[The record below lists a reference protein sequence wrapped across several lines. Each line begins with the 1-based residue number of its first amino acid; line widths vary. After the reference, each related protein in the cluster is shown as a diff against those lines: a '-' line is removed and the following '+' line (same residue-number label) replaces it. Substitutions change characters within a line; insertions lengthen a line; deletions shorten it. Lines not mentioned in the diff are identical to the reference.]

1 MLDRLHFF
9 VPFSPEFVRI
19 EHMDATREGKGDK
32 QSVDLKA
39 LDVRLVGSISYT
51 ESGLPLVEDLRHPYE
66 SVPSSFGGM
75 ALKVFPHT
83 CGKRVSP
90 GIELKASPAKLL
102 QGHNVFGSSCI
113 ELGFVTMCDL
123 LAQAYPQLA
132 SMLDFQWSQLIS
144 LDATYSARL
153 PNEATCYQAIA
164 AIQGISSGQTK
175 ARGDAFATTAY
186 FGSKCSRSKR
196 IKVYLKSP
204 EVQNQIKTLTAER
217 SEPAKRMLEVM
228 QDPRLLA
235 WAENLVRL
243 EVTVLKRWLE
253 NREIPYNLVH
263 LIKAQRDAESPE
275 AFLEYLWREATTDL
289 FKAFEGQTM
298 KVITDDKVRDNLL
311 SMFTTYTDAGKART
325 AAPLSAFRTYRML
338 RDYGWDD
345 AKCSMGSSTFY
356 RHIEML
362 TACGV
367 SKASLQKLN
376 DSQANNIVPL
386 LRFVSVDFSQQRP
399 HWYEEPRLS
408 A

>member
-9 VPFSPEFVRI
+9 VPFAAAHVQI
-19 EHMDATREGKGDK
+19 DHMDATREGKGDRH
-32 QSVDLKA
+32 SVDLKA
-39 LDVRLVGSISYT
+39 LDVRLVGSVSYT

-66 SVPSSFGGM
+66 SVPSSFSGM

-83 CGKRVSP
+83 SGKRVSP

-113 ELGFVTMCDL
+113 ELGFTTMCEL
-123 LAQAYPQLA
+123 LAAAYPQLA
-132 SMLDFQWSQLIS
+132 SMLDFQYAQLIS

-175 ARGDAFATTAY
+175 ARGDNYTTTAY
-186 FGSKCSRSKR
+186 FGSKASRSKR
-196 IKVYLKSP
+196 IKVYLKGP
-204 EVQNQIKTLTAER
+204 EFEQQIKTLTAER
-217 SEPAKRMLEVM
+217 SESAKTTLEVM
-228 QDPRLLA
+228 ADPRLKA
-235 WAENLVRL
+235 WAQNLVRL
-243 EVTVLKRWLE
+243 EVTVLKRYLE
-253 NREIPYNLVH
+253 AREIPYNLIH
-263 LIKAQRDAESPE
+263 LIKAQRDYESPDH
-275 AFLEYLWREATTDL
+275 FLQYLWQEATAEL

-298 KVITDDKVRDNLL
+298 KIITDDKVRDNLL
-311 SMFTTYTDAGKART
+311 SAFTTYTDSGKPRT

-338 RDYGWDD
+338 RDYGWDECK
-345 AKCSMGSSTFY
+345 ASMGTSTFY

-376 DSQANNIVPL
+376 DSQANNVVPL
-386 LRFVSVDFSQQRP
+386 LRFVSVDFAAQRP
-399 HWYEEPRLS
+399 TWYEEPRLS

>member
-9 VPFSPEFVRI
+9 IPFSAAHCTI
-19 EHMDATREGKGDK
+19 DHMDNTRFGDGDRL
-32 QSVDLKA
+32 SVDLKA
-39 LDVRLVGSISYT
+39 LDVRLVGSVSYT

-66 SVPSSFGGM
+66 SVPSSFSGM
-75 ALKVFPHT
+75 ALKVFPQS

-113 ELGFVTMCDL
+113 ELGFVTMCEL

-175 ARGDAFATTAY
+175 PSGDRYTTTAY
-186 FGSKCSRSKR
+186 FGSKASRSKR
-196 IKVYLKSP
+196 IKVYLKAP
-204 EVQNQIKTLTAER
+204 EVEAEIKRLTSDR
-217 SEPAKRMLEVM
+217 SESSKRMLEVM

-235 WAENLVRL
+235 WAQNLVRL

-263 LIKAQRDAESPE
+263 LIKAQRDYESPE
-275 AFLEYLWREATTDL
+275 AFLEYLWLEATADL
-289 FKAFEGQTM
+289 FKAFQGQTM

-311 SMFTTYTDAGKART
+311 ETYTTHTAAGKPRT
-325 AAPLSAFRTYRML
+325 AIPLSAFRTYRML
-338 RDYGWDD
+338 RDYGWEE
-345 AKCSMGSSTFY
+345 AKDSMGTSTFY

-376 DSQANNIVPL
+376 DSQVNNIVPL

-399 HWYEEPRLS
+399 TWYEEPRLS